1 MIPMSIPT
9 SSRSGRATVTSPSC
23 RRRSVAL
30 AALVLALLLG
40 VWASVVGPG
49 AARAQSPQGFG
60 TIAPFAVLIDS
71 DTGAV
76 LFEKAADELMV
87 PASMAK
93 LMTVEIL
100 FSQIKEGK
108 VSLDDEFLVSES
120 AWRRGGGPSGGSS
133 MFAVLNSRVRIE
145 DLIQGITVMSGN
157 DAAIAVA
164 EGLAGSEGA
173 FATRMTARARELGLT
188 KSTFANATGM
198 PDPDQRMT
206 ARELGLLANHVI
218 RTYPE
223 LYKYFGVKEF
233 TWNKI
238 KQQNRNPLLTMDI
251 GADGL
256 KTGNVGDSGFGLV
269 GSAVQN
275 GQRLIVVVNGLKT
288 AKDRAEEARRILN
301 WGFRSFEVK
310 EVFPAGA
317 VVGDA
322 KVFGGTPGSVNLVAK
337 GPVRV
342 LIPRG
347 TSDRLTGKI
356 VYTGPLRPPVQPG
369 AQVGRLKIQRGDVQV
384 LDLPLYTDGE
394 SQPAELTKRAFD
406 AASEWVIGFV
416 RSKFSK
422 GT

>member
-1 MIPMSIPT
+1 MRHVPFANP
-9 SSRSGRATVTSPSC
+9 VT
-23 RRRSVAL
+23 RFAL
-30 AALVLALLLG
+30 AFAFGVLLVLAG
-40 VWASVVGPG
+40 RPAG
-49 AARAQSPQGFG
+49 AQQQQGFT
-60 TIAPFAVLIDS
+60 TIAPYAILLDS

-93 LMTVEIL
+93 LMTIELLFHEI
-100 FSQIKEGK
+100 QQGK
-108 VSLDDEFLVSES
+108 VSLDDEFLISES
-120 AWRRGGGPSGGSS
+120 AWRRGGGPAGGSS
-133 MFAVLNSRVRIE
+133 MFAVLNSRVKVV

-173 FATRMTARARELGLT
+173 FASRMTARARELGLP
-188 KSTFANATGM
+188 KSTFTNATGM

-206 ARELGLLANHVI
+206 ARELALLANHVI
-218 RTYPE
+218 KTYPD
-223 LYKYFGVKEF
+223 LYKYFGLKEF

-275 GQRLIVVVNGLKT
+275 NQRLVVVVNGLKT

-310 EVFPAGA
+310 EIFPAGA
-317 VVGDA
+317 TIGEA
-322 KVFGGTPGSVNLVAK
+322 KVFGGTPGTVPLVAK
-337 GPVRV
+337 GPVRI

-347 TSDRLTGKI
+347 SSDRLVGKVI
-356 VYTGPLRPPVQPG
+356 YQGPLRPPVQAG
-369 AQVGRLKIQRGDVQV
+369 TQVGRLRIQRGDVQV
-384 LDLPLYTDGE
+384 LDLPLYTDADAGT
-394 SQPAELTKRAFD
+394 AELTKRAFD
-406 AASEWVIGFV
+406 AASELVTGYV

-422 GT
+422 SGT

>member
-1 MIPMSIPT
+1 MLLFQILSR
-9 SSRSGRATVTSPSC
+9 SSRL
-23 RRRSVAL
+23 RR
-30 AALVLALLLG
+30 ALLPLLA
-40 VWASVVGPG
+40 VLSWLAPVD
-49 AARAQSPQGFG
+49 ARAQQQGFS
-60 TIAPFAVLIDS
+60 TIAPYAVLMDS

-93 LMTVEIL
+93 LMTIELL
-100 FSQIKEGK
+100 FHEIKEGK
-108 VSLDDEFLVSES
+108 VSLEDEFLISES
-120 AWRRGGGPSGGSS
+120 AWRRGGGPSGGSA
-133 MFAVLNSRVRIE
+133 MFAQLNSKVKVV

-173 FATRMTARARELGLT
+173 FATRMTARARELGLP

-198 PDPDQRMT
+198 PDPDQKVT
-206 ARELGLLANHVI
+206 ARELALLANHI
-218 RTYPE
+218 IKTYPE
-223 LYKYFGVKEF
+223 LYQYFGVKEF

-256 KTGNVGDSGFGLV
+256 KTGNIGDSGFGLV

-317 VVGDA
+317 TIGEA
-322 KVFGGTPGSVNLVAK
+322 KVFGGNPGSVPLVAK
-337 GPVRV
+337 GAVRV

-347 TSDRLTGKI
+347 SQDRLVGKV
-356 VYTGPLRPPVQPG
+356 VYFGPLRPPVQPG

-384 LDLPLYTDGE
+384 LDLPLYTDAD
-394 SQPAELTKRAFD
+394 SNPAELSKRAFD
-406 AASEWVIGFV
+406 AASELVIGFV

-422 GT
+422 SGT